1 MFVHKK
7 RQIYPYCLSIGLCSL
22 AEFLEGDAIISSPCC
37 KGILFCLLLGF
48 LDQSGESGE
57 GNELA
62 RGEEVGIMIQ
72 SVDWSIEIS
81 WIYRERPV
89 WCFFRSFAF
98 TCLDMFLSGRE
109 VDSSVWSIRYD
120 GHECGSEMVLFA
132 FFSQIGKIDGFST
145 DGTDGS
151 LSGYGSFLGAFNES

>member
-1 MFVHKK
+1 MENVEKIVLKMVGSKTNQNQYNLFKMKVCWAD
-7 RQIYPYCLSIGLCSL
+7 IIGNNNAKHCSPVK
-22 AEFLEGDAIISSPCC
+22 LERR
-37 KGILFCLLLGF
+37 ILTL
-48 LDQSGESGE
+48 
-57 GNELA
+57 
-62 RGEEVGIMIQ
+62 
-72 SVDWSIEIS
+72 
-81 WIYRERPV
+81 
-89 WCFFRSFAF
+89 
-98 TCLDMFLSGRE
+98 E